1 MTLPIAD
8 SGIDEVRVAY
18 YRYWEG
24 AFNATTNPGHSHHV
38 KLFLDWE
45 GARKYDYAADSTF
58 DDDFL
63 TETTENLKPY
73 AAAYFEYDSSHR
85 IDAAWFSGQ
94 CGCGGAGTGTH
105 EYTYET
111 NGSYSDDSGYDQEW
125 ARRTLVERPDGS
137 FLTQYF
143 DETGQAAEPGAVGH
157 RSLVGRA
164 GPVGGSRDAGL
175 DRGS

>member
-1 MTLPIAD
+1 MEYDYYTSSDSNGDSGDLRTVEVTLPIAG

-45 GARKYDYAADSTF
+45 GARRYDYAADSTF
-58 DDDFL
+58 DADFL

-94 CGCGGAGTGTH
+94 CGCGGAGAGTH
-105 EYTYET
+105 EYTLR
-111 NGSYSDDSGYDQEW
+111 DQ
-125 ARRTLVERPDGS
+125 RQLLG
-137 FLTQYF
+137 
-143 DETGQAAEPGAVGH
+143 
-157 RSLVGRA
+157 
-164 GPVGGSRDAGL
+164 
-175 DRGS
+175 